1 MNMRIYNGDSN
12 LKAFFDIE
20 TDEGFLMKGFKI
32 VDGSNGLFVSAPS
45 EKAKGGKYYDRVRI
59 PKELT
64 DDLLEKALVDFRE
77 LGGTTPATENSNKGP
92 FPL

>member
-1 MNMRIYNGDSN
+1 MNMRLYNQGSN
-12 LKAFFDIE
+12 PKAFFDIE

-45 EKAKGGKYYDRVRI
+45 EKAKDGKYYDRVRI
-59 PKELT
+59 PKDLS

-77 LGGTTPATENSNKGP
+77 LGGTAPAAENSGEGP
-92 FPL
+92 YPF